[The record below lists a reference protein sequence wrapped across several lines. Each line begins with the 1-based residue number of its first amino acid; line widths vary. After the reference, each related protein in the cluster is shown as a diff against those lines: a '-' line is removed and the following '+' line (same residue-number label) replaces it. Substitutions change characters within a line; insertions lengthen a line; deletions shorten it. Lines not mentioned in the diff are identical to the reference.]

1 MTSATIRAPETAPDP
16 RVQAACA
23 GDRAAASAL
32 LTDLLPRVRNLAR
45 YFMRNDHDADD
56 VAQQALLEILK
67 SLRSYRGEG
76 ELTAWADRITA
87 RVALAALRR
96 GRTERDRGA
105 EIGPAL
111 EVVRSGEPTDAYLV
125 RRDMVRLL
133 DQLPS
138 EQRDAIVL
146 HHVMGLSAPELA
158 AELGVPFETA
168 RSRLRL
174 GVQRLREAMAARGER
189 AEGTAH
195 E

>member
-1 MTSATIRAPETAPDP
+1 MTSAPIRVSEAVPDP
-16 RVQAACA
+16 RVRAASS

-32 LTDLLPRVRNLAR
+32 LTELLPRVRNLAR

-56 VAQQALLEILK
+56 VAQQALMEILK

-76 ELTAWADRITA
+76 ELTSWADRITA
-87 RVALAALRR
+87 RVALAARRR

-105 EIGPAL
+105 ELGPAL
-111 EVVRSGEPTDAYLV
+111 EVVRSGEPDAYLV

-174 GVQRLREAMAARGER
+174 GTQRLREAMAARDER

-195 E
+195 D